1 VIEHKSKHL
10 SNSEPRINRGLL
22 LNASHE
28 QNSEQIMTTIGYARV
43 STDGQSLQSQT
54 EALHLAGCGRVYSE
68 KQSGIYTDRPQLAKA
83 IAALCEGDC
92 LVVCKLDRL
101 ARSTR
106 DLLNTLD
113 AIGTAGASFKS
124 LGDPW
129 ADTTTP
135 HGRLMLTVLG
145 GLAEFERHLILSRTA
160 EGRTRAQANGV
171 RFGRKPVLTPYQRA
185 EALRRRAQG
194 ETLTEIAQS
203 FNVSHMTIARIAD
216 DAR

>member
-1 VIEHKSKHL
+1 MHRTEH
-10 SNSEPRINRGLL
+10 E
-22 LNASHE
+22 
-28 QNSEQIMTTIGYARV
+28 MTAIGYARV

-68 KQSGIYTDRPQLAKA
+68 KQSGVYTDRPQLAKA
-83 IAALCEGDC
+83 IAALAEGDC

-113 AIGTAGASFKS
+113 AIGKAGATFRS
-124 LGDPW
+124 LADQW

-171 RFGRKPVLTPYQRA
+171 RFGRKPSLTAYQRT
-185 EALRRRAQG
+185 EALRRREAG
-194 ETLTEIAQS
+194 ETLTSIAQL
-203 FNVSHMTIARIAD
+203 FGVSHMTIARLTNAQ
-216 DAR
+216 A

>member
-1 VIEHKSKHL
+1 
-10 SNSEPRINRGLL
+10 
-22 LNASHE
+22 
-28 QNSEQIMTTIGYARV
+28 MTTIGYARV

-54 EALHLAGCGRVYSE
+54 EALHAAGCGRVYSE
-68 KQSGIYTDRPQLAKA
+68 KQSGVYTDTPQLAKA
-83 IAALCEGDC
+83 IGALAAGDC

-113 AIGTAGASFKS
+113 AIGKAGETFRS
-124 LGDPW
+124 LADQW

-160 EGRTRAQANGV
+160 EGRTRAQANGIK
-171 RFGRKPVLTPYQRA
+171 FGRKPSLTPYQRA
-185 EALRRRAQG
+185 EALRRREAG
-194 ETLTEIAQS
+194 ETLTEIARS
-203 FNVSHMTIARIAD
+203 FNVSHMTIARLASE
-216 DAR
+216 

>member
-1 VIEHKSKHL
+1 
-10 SNSEPRINRGLL
+10 
-22 LNASHE
+22 
-28 QNSEQIMTTIGYARV
+28 
-43 STDGQSLQSQT
+43 
-54 EALHLAGCGRVYSE
+54 
-68 KQSGIYTDRPQLAKA
+68 
-83 IAALCEGDC
+83 

-113 AIGTAGASFKS
+113 AIGRAGATFRS

-160 EGRTRAQANGV
+160 EGRTRAQANG
-171 RFGRKPVLTPYQRA
+171 A
-185 EALRRRAQG
+185 EKSTSVSGLADGELGPMREEETEYLGAHLRSRCRWDGLLSAG
-194 ETLTEIAQS
+194 YSVAPMPSSSRVVSRHPGLSNCSRTTSSCATLTD
-203 FNVSHMTIARIAD
+203 NPRIK
-216 DAR
+216 DARCSPWRTHK

>member
-1 VIEHKSKHL
+1 
-10 SNSEPRINRGLL
+10 
-22 LNASHE
+22 
-28 QNSEQIMTTIGYARV
+28 MTIIGYARV

-68 KQSGIYTDRPQLAKA
+68 KISGTRADRPQLAKA
-83 IAALCEGDC
+83 LAALAEGDC

-113 AIGTAGASFKS
+113 AIGKAGATFRS

-145 GLAEFERHLILSRTA
+145 GLAEFERHLIVTRTA
-160 EGRTRAQANGV
+160 EGRTRAHQGAGEL
-171 RFGRKPVLTPYQRA
+171 FDLAQTFPYRLPA
-185 EALRRRAQG
+185 C
-194 ETLTEIAQS
+194 
-203 FNVSHMTIARIAD
+203 
-216 DAR
+216 

>member
-1 VIEHKSKHL
+1 M
-10 SNSEPRINRGLL
+10 
-22 LNASHE
+22 A
-28 QNSEQIMTTIGYARV
+28 TYGYARV

-54 EALHLAGCGRVYSE
+54 EALHLAGAARVYSE
-68 KQSGIYTDRPQLAKA
+68 KISGAYSDRPQLAKA
-83 IAALCEGDC
+83 LAALADGDC

-113 AIGTAGASFKS
+113 AIGKAGATFRS

-160 EGRTRAQANGV
+160 EGRTRAQARGV
-171 RFGRKPVLTPYQRA
+171 RFGRKPSLTQHQQQ
-185 EALRRRAQG
+185 EALARRAAG
-194 ETLTEIAQS
+194 EALVDIARS
-203 FNVSHMTIARIAD
+203 YAVSHSTISRLGASRLLPST
-216 DAR
+216 RNNF